1 LKDFIAL
8 FTLLLLNERK
18 NNMVE
23 KKQNI
28 FKSPD
33 ITKLQEVVIDAKTII
48 YIPLDGDAEEARSRY
63 LERVNRKRTEG

>member
-1 LKDFIAL
+1 
-8 FTLLLLNERK
+8 
-18 NNMVE
+18 MVE

-33 ITKLQEVVIDAKTII
+33 ITKLQEVVIDLKTSI
-48 YIPLDGDAEEARSRY
+48 YIPLDADPEEARSRY